1 MTNTQKDPVA
11 QVASAGLFLSLG
23 AIGVYLNV
31 NLALVAVLLAVGLVA
46 AIWKKSIAEAS
57 PFAVL
62 IIIAII
68 ATHV

>member
-1 MTNTQKDPVA
+1 
-11 QVASAGLFLSLG
+11 
-23 AIGVYLNV
+23 V